1 MQNRLWNDLRGF
13 FESSKWDDAGKS
25 FHAALKPTLNAVLIW
40 EFRCLIILWEE
51 AFGVWIC
58 FAQGILSSDS
68 ALPFPWLDENSNII
82 FTMYWIWQRWC
93 LLLCIS
99 LVPYWVSCSGS
110 NFYNFWF
117 FILCFRTTLQSFL
130 FIQKSL
136 KGGQGLWWLNR
147 LWWMF
152 PRGIPRMRLATS
164 WKPWSSATLN
174 LLLMSQSG

>member
-40 EFRCLIILWEE
+40 EFRFLIILWEE

-117 FILCFRTTLQSFL
+117 FILCVSELL
-130 FIQKSL
+130 FNHFCSSRNHWREARDFGDWIVC
-136 KGGQGLWWLNR
+136 GGCSRGEYQGWD
-147 LWWMF
+147 
-152 PRGIPRMRLATS
+152 
-164 WKPWSSATLN
+164 
-174 LLLMSQSG
+174 LLLRGSPDQVQP